1 MGSGKTT
8 VAKALASR
16 LGCGLV
22 DLDAVVSSLQDKS
35 VPDLINERGEAS
47 FRDAETD
54 ALNLVLDRQT
64 PRIIALGGGAWTL
77 ERNRDLINKHGCISV
92 WLDAPWDLC
101 CERISAHSV
110 HRPLALAETTAR
122 KLYDARRPQYAC
134 ANIRVEVTNKTSA
147 DELAAEIAR
156 AIEAGASSQN

>member
-47 FRDAETD
+47 FG
-54 ALNLVLDRQT
+54 T
-64 PRIIALGGGAWTL
+64 PKPMPSTWF
-77 ERNRDLINKHGCISV
+77 LIGKRRAS
-92 WLDAPWDLC
+92 L
-101 CERISAHSV
+101 RSAV
-110 HRPLALAETTAR
+110 GPGRWR
-122 KLYDARRPQYAC
+122 
-134 ANIRVEVTNKTSA
+134 
-147 DELAAEIAR
+147 EIG
-156 AIEAGASSQN
+156 I